1 VFFGIVPTLSSY
13 VSTLELSVHAFTV
26 LSLIA
31 TALSI
36 WTSNWMGMAFTGI
49 FPEAATDA
57 AEYETEVW
65 LMRTNTS
72 QQENQSILLFP
83 FQSINEQNHFS
94 SCVYII
100 LPYIAQK

>member
-1 VFFGIVPTLSSY
+1 MFFGIAPTLSSY
-13 VSTLELSVHAFTV
+13 VSTLELSVRAFTV

-57 AEYETEVW
+57 AEYETEVR
-65 LMRTNTS
+65 LDEGRTNA
-72 QQENQSILLFP
+72 QL
-83 FQSINEQNHFS
+83 
-94 SCVYII
+94 
-100 LPYIAQK
+100 YIAVSISVKK